1 MKKIEKTTEP
11 NFKSVSEYKIGHTT
25 YVVVTKFDFM
35 GENLDDVIRR
45 LIVRDINNSAA

>member
-11 NFKSVSEYKIGHTT
+11 NFESISEYNIGHTT
-25 YVVVTKFDFM
+25 YVVVTNFDFM
-35 GENLDDVIRR
+35 GESLDDVIRR